1 MILNMVSDLLRSSP
15 AKFGSVSMTYPDEA
29 ASALSPYIGI
39 AEVKQ
44 RIICCCCRSI
54 KSDKG
59 VTTEEQE
66 EVKDEPPP
74 HHQPGVNLVS
84 E

>member
-1 MILNMVSDLLRSSP
+1 MIMNMVSDFLRSSP
-15 AKFGSVSMTYPDEA
+15 AKFGSVSMTYTDEA

-39 AEVKQ
+39 AEAMK
-44 RIICCCCRSI
+44 RILCCRNI
-54 KSDKG
+54 KSNKG
-59 VTTEEQE
+59 VRTEEQE

-74 HHQPGVNLVS
+74 LRHPGVNLVS

>member
-15 AKFGSVSMTYPDEA
+15 AKFGSVSMTYTDEA
-29 ASALSPYIGI
+29 ASTLSPYIDI
-39 AEVKQ
+39 TEVKE
-44 RIICCCCRSI
+44 RILCCRNI
-54 KSDKG
+54 KSNQG

-74 HHQPGVNLVS
+74 PHPPEVNLVS